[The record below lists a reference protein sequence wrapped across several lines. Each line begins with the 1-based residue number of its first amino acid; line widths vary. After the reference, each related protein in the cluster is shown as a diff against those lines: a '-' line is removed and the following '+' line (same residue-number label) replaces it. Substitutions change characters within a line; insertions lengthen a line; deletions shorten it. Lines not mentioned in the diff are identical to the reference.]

1 MQAPEPMRSP
11 EAVPI
16 ALELEKTDIPEG
28 FLDALPRKGIKR
40 EQLILPT
47 SARLFI
53 TKEGGLGI
61 EMIAHDAEA
70 YCSEYYK
77 PPTLNDVDPPIISM
91 GLSKQ
96 NILRLT
102 IGGWVLHQWMPYP
115 SAVLVI
121 SDPLRVTDGFS
132 LTFSSTDRNNP
143 DYWISALAKLL
154 QDRLG
159 VNIEV
164 KNQIPPEPD
173 TPF

>member
-1 MQAPEPMRSP
+1 MQAPEPTRSP
-11 EAVPI
+11 EAAPI
-16 ALELEKTDIPEG
+16 VLELEKTDIPEG
-28 FLDALPRKGIKR
+28 FLDALPRKGIRR

-53 TKEGGLGI
+53 TNEAGLGI
-61 EMIAHDAEA
+61 EMIAHAEK

-77 PPTLNDVDPPIISM
+77 PPTFNDLDPPIISM
-91 GLSKQ
+91 GLNRQ

-121 SDPLRVTDGFS
+121 SDPLGVTEGFS

-143 DYWISALAKLL
+143 DYWIRALAKLL

-159 VNIEV
+159 VQIEV

-173 TPF
+173 MPF